1 MIKALTTDGVINLCR
16 AILAQADADLRH
28 QSQKGDCEFYAAKE
42 LHNFYHGPLF
52 ASFGGDIDP
61 DAYMREVL
69 ARKRRV
75 SKPYMISLS
84 RREVR
89 NAAV

>member
-1 MIKALTTDGVINLCR
+1 MIKALTTDGAINLCR

-28 QSQKGDCEFYAAKE
+28 QNKKGDCEFYDAKE

-52 ASFGGDIDP
+52 ASFSGNIDP
-61 DAYMREVL
+61 DAYMQQVI
-69 ARKRRV
+69 ARKHRV
-75 SKPYMISLS
+75 SKPYMTSES

-89 NAAV
+89 NASV